1 MPEGDK
7 PNPLELK
14 EQGNQAYRD
23 GDYDK
28 AIAKY
33 TEVNYVVFE
42 WFSEN
47 CSFVAERW
55 LYVNY
60 FCDYY

>member
-47 CSFVAERW
+47 CSFVAER
-55 LYVNY
+55 
-60 FCDYY
+60 

>member
-7 PNPLELK
+7 PNPLDLK

-28 AIAKY
+28 AISRY
-33 TEVNYVVFE
+33 TEVNHVKCLLDILKMLVI
-42 WFSEN
+42 
-47 CSFVAERW
+47 CS
-55 LYVNY
+55 
-60 FCDYY
+60 